1 MKQNLIREKD
11 DKEKLNLIKQT
22 PSDINSNTED
32 KLMIDK
38 FINSI
43 FKDKFKKKEIIE
55 KLRPFFSLKI
65 IPQKEIDKVYSAIET
80 IDPDKIDLIE
90 EFKYEE
96 EKYDSTNLF
105 ETKSK
110 SVGLSSTD
118 LNFAVTIFKKKQSID
133 YGNKEENESSNFQK
147 NNKFYCIHSI
157 FVSLFR
163 IVIDFKEIKLS
174 KQLFEGLKEIE
185 NANDIDKKDL
195 LENLIEKFGL
205 FIPLELLIGGRINF
219 SFDANNAED
228 KREYHSILQKQ
239 IKAKFGGGNKWIS
252 ADLNFNNE
260 NNKEGTD
267 NYQSLS
273 KIENLSKK
281 MIGGNYLYKDD
292 LKNWIQSFNIDN
304 LQIIEYKTLMPI
316 YYFIQGLETKLSIC
330 LQKSHEEIVIQKI
343 YSLMEEYKIEE
354 KNIFEGSS
362 ENCNLWKVGLTKDN
376 FKSFT
381 IYKKRIS
388 KTLFLQN
395 SKEKK
400 ENIVKD
406 VICDEI
412 PDGFIICG
420 WIIKTNANSKPYD
433 VISTWSRRKELPI
446 IGESCFK
453 FKISSM
459 YDENNEFDENF
470 EIEWRLEIFC
480 IHSDFL
486 IPYSSINKNY
496 SEVDEHYFSNCD
508 CDIKLNN
515 LKDSNVKCKYI
526 KIKNK
531 PIRQAPVHVENI
543 PIALGLPYSPAICSP
558 FIGNIVE
565 SFKSK

>member
-110 SVGLSSTD
+110 SVGLSSND

-205 FIPLELLIGGRINF
+205 FIPLELLIGGELGC
-219 SFDANNAED
+219 AN
-228 KREYHSILQKQ
+228 R
-239 IKAKFGGGNKWIS
+239 
-252 ADLNFNNE
+252 
-260 NNKEGTD
+260 
-267 NYQSLS
+267 
-273 KIENLSKK
+273 
-281 MIGGNYLYKDD
+281 
-292 LKNWIQSFNIDN
+292 
-304 LQIIEYKTLMPI
+304 
-316 YYFIQGLETKLSIC
+316 
-330 LQKSHEEIVIQKI
+330 
-343 YSLMEEYKIEE
+343 
-354 KNIFEGSS
+354 
-362 ENCNLWKVGLTKDN
+362 
-376 FKSFT
+376 
-381 IYKKRIS
+381 
-388 KTLFLQN
+388 
-395 SKEKK
+395 
-400 ENIVKD
+400 
-406 VICDEI
+406 
-412 PDGFIICG
+412 
-420 WIIKTNANSKPYD
+420 
-433 VISTWSRRKELPI
+433 
-446 IGESCFK
+446 
-453 FKISSM
+453 
-459 YDENNEFDENF
+459 
-470 EIEWRLEIFC
+470 
-480 IHSDFL
+480 
-486 IPYSSINKNY
+486 
-496 SEVDEHYFSNCD
+496 
-508 CDIKLNN
+508 
-515 LKDSNVKCKYI
+515 
-526 KIKNK
+526 
-531 PIRQAPVHVENI
+531 
-543 PIALGLPYSPAICSP
+543 
-558 FIGNIVE
+558 
-565 SFKSK
+565 